1 MIVISNF
8 EVTKGYEIWKKAF
21 ESNEAMRQKQ
31 NVKVLAYG
39 HEKGNESNVY
49 TVVEMNSIED
59 KQLKEPNMIKSR
71 ENAGVNHALTPY
83 FKGLYGKYNSFYTTL
98 YLYK

>member
-8 EVTKGYEIWKKAF
+8 EVTKGYEFWKKAF
-21 ESNEAMRQKQ
+21 ESNETFRQKH

-39 HEKGNESNVY
+39 HEDGIESNVY

-59 KQLKEPNMIKSR
+59 KQLKEPSMVELR
-71 ENAGVNHALTPY
+71 DNAGVNHASLKITS
-83 FKGLYGKYNSFYTTL
+83 LAE
-98 YLYK
+98 

>member
-1 MIVISNF
+1 MKVISNF
-8 EVTKGYEIWKKAF
+8 EVTKGYEVWKKAF
-21 ESNEAMRQKQ
+21 ESNEATRQKN

-59 KQLKEPNMIKSR
+59 KQLKEPSMVELR
-71 ENAGVNHALTPY
+71 ENAGVNHASLKITS
-83 FKGLYGKYNSFYTTL
+83 LVE
-98 YLYK
+98 

>member
-8 EVTKGYEIWKKAF
+8 EVTKGYKVWKKAF
-21 ESNEAMRQKQ
+21 ESKEAMRLNN

-49 TVVEMNSIED
+49 TVVEMNSIAD
-59 KQLKEPNMIKSR
+59 KQLKESNMIESR
-71 ENAGVNHALTPY
+71 ENAGVNHASL
-83 FKGLYGKYNSFYTTL
+83 KIISLVE
-98 YLYK
+98 

>member
-8 EVTKGYEIWKKAF
+8 EVTKGYKVWKKAF
-21 ESNEAMRQKQ
+21 ESNEAMRQKN
-31 NVKVLAYG
+31 NVKVIAYG

-59 KQLKEPNMIKSR
+59 KKLKDFHRQRLFKELLFKIKERNDS
-71 ENAGVNHALTPY
+71 NIK
-83 FKGLYGKYNSFYTTL
+83 F
-98 YLYK
+98 

>member
-1 MIVISNF
+1 MKVISNF

-21 ESNEAMRQKQ
+21 ESNEAMRQKN
-31 NVKVLAYG
+31 NVKVIAYG

-59 KQLKEPNMIKSR
+59 KQLKEPNMIESR
-71 ENAGVNHALTPY
+71 KNAGVNHASLKITS
-83 FKGLYGKYNSFYTTL
+83 LVE
-98 YLYK
+98 

>member
-1 MIVISNF
+1 MKVISNF
-8 EVTKGYEIWKKAF
+8 EVTKGYEVWKKEF
-21 ESNEAMRQKQ
+21 ESNEAMRLQH

-59 KQLKEPNMIKSR
+59 KQLKEPSMIELR
-71 ENAGVNHALTPY
+71 ENAGVNHASL
-83 FKGLYGKYNSFYTTL
+83 KIISLVE
-98 YLYK
+98 

>member
-1 MIVISNF
+1 MKVISNF

-21 ESNEAMRQKQ
+21 ESNEATRQKN

-59 KQLKEPNMIKSR
+59 KQLKEPNMIESR
-71 ENAGVNHALTPY
+71 KNAGVNHA
-83 FKGLYGKYNSFYTTL
+83 
-98 YLYK
+98 